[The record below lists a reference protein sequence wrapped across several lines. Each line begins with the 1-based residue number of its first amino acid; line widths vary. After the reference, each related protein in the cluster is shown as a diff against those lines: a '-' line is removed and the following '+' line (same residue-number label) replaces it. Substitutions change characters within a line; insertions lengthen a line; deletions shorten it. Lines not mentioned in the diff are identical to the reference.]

1 MHNST
6 MKKILLLLVLS
17 VFSLSALAQVVFK
30 DERLTEEE
38 NARFSLALTYSDSG
52 REDESIAILDELIE
66 KHPDLSFLKFEK
78 AYCLSRRKQDY
89 KSAYETLKP
98 AMSAPDAV
106 PEIFSAAAQ
115 CQEMMG
121 KPKEALETYE
131 AGIKRF
137 PHSGSLY
144 LKTGDILIA
153 QGHTKE
159 GIKAYERGIKADPGN
174 PSNYYRAVQ
183 YLIDDQPVKAII
195 YAELHNI
202 ICNPV
207 EPLGAE
213 VSKMLYDA
221 YNANIHFEADT
232 VRTTFSR
239 DRDIVTDI
247 NAVDRPDA
255 LLKDPSTVAQ
265 EIDFDKAMKASIDVK
280 ALKAAGGQLTLAE
293 LTAIRRRF
301 MKNYASGEKGESA
314 AKLFL
319 LQSFVLHSGN
329 WEAYNMYMMREGRPE
344 EYSAWLQ
351 DNAEAIE
358 AFYEYM
364 WDDREN
370 GNNKL
375 I

>member
-1 MHNST
+1 MRIFDQKNSMINST
-6 MKKILLLLVLS
+6 MKKIILLLVLS

-38 NARFSLALTYSDSG
+38 NARFSLALTYSDNG

-66 KHPDLSFLKFEK
+66 KHPDVSFLKFEK
-78 AYCLSRRKQDY
+78 AYCFFQKQDY
-89 KSAYETLKP
+89 NKAYETLKP

-106 PEIFSAAAQ
+106 PEIYSVAAQ

-137 PHSGSLY
+137 PHSGSLF
-144 LKTGDILIA
+144 LENGDILIA

-280 ALKAAGGQLTLAE
+280 ALKAAGGVLTLAE
-293 LTAIRRRF
+293 LSAIRRRF
-301 MKNYASGEKGESA
+301 LENFDKKEQEKYPV
-314 AKLFL
+314 F
-319 LQSFVLHSGN
+319 SFQKHILDGGH
-329 WEAYNMYMMREGRPE
+329 WEAYNMWMLREGRPE
-344 EYSAWLQ
+344 EFAAWLQ
-351 DNAEAIE
+351 DNSAALE
-358 AFYEYM
+358 AFFRFIGGGE
-364 WDDREN
+364 E
-370 GNNKL
+370 
-375 I
+375 

>member
-1 MHNST
+1 

-38 NARFSLALTYSDSG
+38 NARFSLALTYSNSG
-52 REDESIAILDELIE
+52 REDESIAILDELIK
-66 KHPDLSFLKFEK
+66 KHQDVSFLKFEK
-78 AYCLSRRKQDY
+78 AYCFFLKEDY
-89 KSAYETLKP
+89 NKAYETLKP

-106 PEIFSAAAQ
+106 PEIFSVVAQ

-121 KPKEALETYE
+121 KPMEALETRE

-144 LKTGDILIA
+144 LETGDILIA
-153 QGHTKE
+153 QGRTKE
-159 GIKAYERGIKADPGN
+159 GIKAYERGIEADPHN
-174 PSNYYRAVQ
+174 PSNYYRAAQ

-232 VRTTFSR
+232 VRTTFFR

-247 NAVDRPDA
+247 NAVDRPDT
-255 LLKDPSTVAQ
+255 LLKDQSSVAQ
-265 EIDFDKAMKASIDVK
+265 EIDFDKAMKASIDVE

-293 LTAIRRRF
+293 LSAIRRRF
-301 MKNYASGEKGESA
+301 MKNYASGKKGKSA
-314 AKLFL
+314 ALLFL
-319 LQSFVLHSGN
+319 LQSLVQYSGN
-329 WEAYNMYMMREGRPE
+329 WEAYNMYMMRNGRPE